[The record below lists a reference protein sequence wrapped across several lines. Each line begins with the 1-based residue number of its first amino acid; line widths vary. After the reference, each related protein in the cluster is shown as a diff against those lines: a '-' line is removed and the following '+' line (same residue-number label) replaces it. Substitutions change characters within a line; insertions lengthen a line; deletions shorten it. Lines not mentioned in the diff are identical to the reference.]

1 MNSSEES
8 NRQRLL
14 KLILPNIISIVDD
27 ILVPNIDNPKAE
39 FSAADSFKSEIS
51 TFIQNSLNVDGTKYL
66 EQKKKKM
73 EPKIPEMFGKIKKN
87 NTSKFSKIKSKQK
100 LGAAKKKSEFF
111 KTSSTFN
118 GKNEFSKTME
128 ADIAKFMKM
137 NSKPVEVI
145 SPCFENQ
152 STIASSK
159 SSFDIAEHI
168 SNSSALNAD
177 DKQKI
182 KDANP

>member
-1 MNSSEES
+1 
-8 NRQRLL
+8 
-14 KLILPNIISIVDD
+14 
-27 ILVPNIDNPKAE
+27 
-39 FSAADSFKSEIS
+39 
-51 TFIQNSLNVDGTKYL
+51 L
-66 EQKKKKM
+66 EQKKTKM

-100 LGAAKKKSEFF
+100 LGAVKKKSEFF

-145 SPCFENQ
+145 SPSFENQ

-159 SSFDIAEHI
+159 SSFDITEHI
-168 SNSSALNAD
+168 SNSSALKSD
-177 DKQKI
+177 EK
-182 KDANP
+182 